1 LSITWREVLGLLI
14 GLAVCYGVISYAL
27 VYAPQS
33 RQTASEQTQENSQQA
48 AATNQQTTTS
58 AAGSEANAKTVIVR
72 VTGSNGESFGA
83 NYGNF
88 SSSRTV
94 EGVIPA
100 DYEVQVNTDPYSGDY
115 VSAVAW
121 KYSGDSKELK
131 VQIIDDG
138 KVVKEGST
146 TKDYGAA
153 SVRWSPNEK
162 QAGGTTTSSTEKTK
176 EESSPHP

>member
-1 LSITWREVLGLLI
+1 MSITWREVLGLLI
-14 GLAVCYGVISYAL
+14 GLAICYGVISYAL
-27 VYAPQS
+27 VYAPQN
-33 RQTASEQTQENSQQA
+33 RQTASEQQTQENSQQA

-58 AAGSEANAKTVIVR
+58 QGSEANAKTVIVR

-88 SSSRTV
+88 SSSRTM

-100 DYEVQVNTDPYSGDY
+100 DYEVQVNTDPNSGDY

-121 KYSGDSKELK
+121 KYSGNSDELK

-153 SVRWSPNEK
+153 SVRWSPNERPS
-162 QAGGTTTSSTEKTK
+162 GGTTTPSTEKAK
-176 EESSPHP
+176 EDSSPHP

>member
-1 LSITWREVLGLLI
+1 MSITWREVLGLLI
-14 GLAVCYGVISYAL
+14 GLAICYGVISYAL
-27 VYAPQS
+27 VSAPSS
-33 RQTASEQTQENSQQA
+33 RQAASEQTQENSQQA
-48 AATNQQTTTS
+48 ATNQQTTTS
-58 AAGSEANAKTVIVR
+58 QRSEANAKTVIVR

-121 KYSGDSKELK
+121 KYSGNSDELK

-153 SVRWSPNEK
+153 SVRWSPNER
-162 QAGGTTTSSTEKTK
+162 QSGGTTTPSTEKAK
-176 EESSPHP
+176 EDSSPHP